1 MNTPGTVYRYG
12 KCASI
17 VYVEVPMNDKNA
29 MQRICADPKKC
40 QPASPK
46 PLLTLASPNPPRGT
60 STLAGGTGPTQ
71 RSKWPREP
79 ITKSTTDLDRRR
91 CDIAMVRF
99 LLGLSAVRGG
109 FLRGAFGRMLP
120 GGRAELLQQA
130 ALLARQAGPK
140 SVALA
145 AAVSW
150 TPSRSAG
157 ASTTVISSASLMPRQ
172 R

>member
-1 MNTPGTVYRYG
+1 MLCNEFVLTLKSASRPHPSTV
-12 KCASI
+12 
-17 VYVEVPMNDKNA
+17 
-29 MQRICADPKKC
+29 
-40 QPASPK
+40 

-140 SVALA
+140 SVAALA